1 MAPTVITIFWKLID
15 INIDDMN
22 TAFLKSISLLMTKW
36 RKRFVIHQ
44 IAYPP
49 MCLLFMLQRFLC
61 KRRQCTQH
69 LRVYNSHKLCFK
81 MKMTKVYS
89 KHLLMKSSRN
99 NFIFLLA
106 FYLIMCLMKAPKNF
120 GKIAILKIW
129 ELDSLKVSKLTSVN

>member
-1 MAPTVITIFWKLID
+1 
-15 INIDDMN
+15 
-22 TAFLKSISLLMTKW
+22 MTKLK
-36 RKRFVIHQ
+36 KRFVIHQ

-99 NFIFLLA
+99 NFFSTCILPDYVSHESSKEFWKNSHFENMRADFLMRCQNL
-106 FYLIMCLMKAPKNF
+106 LRQ
-120 GKIAILKIW
+120 
-129 ELDSLKVSKLTSVN
+129 TSPEMMHFQA